1 MKKRFIL
8 NFFFVYLVQ
17 ITCIPNV
24 QEKAERNKTEIYSS
38 KNYQTIEINFL
49 KECSLKMDTCI
60 KKCNEQYPYSYLENS
75 NRENCNDRCVDQTI
89 NKEGCYMYY
98 RSSRSNV
105 FRAHTTK

>member
-1 MKKRFIL
+1 
-8 NFFFVYLVQ
+8 
-17 ITCIPNV
+17 
-24 QEKAERNKTEIYSS
+24 
-38 KNYQTIEINFL
+38 
-49 KECSLKMDTCI
+49 MDTCI